1 MLCYFMLWYV
11 ILCLVMLKSCYFM
24 VCYAMLYCVM
34 LCYVILWY
42 VMLCYSQVLNKR
54 GEEGGWKSSNIIKIV
69 GRGCWNNQGGG
80 LEMVL

>member
-1 MLCYFMLWYV
+1 MLFYVMVCYFMFGYV
-11 ILCLVMLKSCYFM
+11 KVMLFYGMLCLV
-24 VCYAMLYCVM
+24 YCVM

-54 GEEGGWKSSNIIKIV
+54 GEEGGWKSSNIIKIA